1 MERTYISYTM
11 LAFLGATIV
20 TSGCLGVFTSDGPP
34 SQFNVTFEEP
44 TTGVVFSNLS
54 YAGHTHNQLSYSI
67 ENISDEESLDRIQY
81 YEKRDEE
88 WEKLR
93 ERNYTVG
100 YYSIGLNGPVSESTP
115 PRSYQ
120 IQAWNE
126 TKGVLDTINVTIR
139 NEGGG
144 GWFS

>member
-1 MERTYISYTM
+1 MKFKFSSV
-11 LAFLGATIV
+11 LVLVALGVTIV

-54 YAGHTHNQLSYSI
+54 YAGHTRNQLSYPI
-67 ENISDEESLDRIQY
+67 ENISGEESLDRIQY
-81 YEKRDEE
+81 YEKRDNE

-100 YYSIGLNGPVSESTP
+100 YYSIGLNGPVSKPYTP
-115 PRSYQ
+115 RWYQ
-120 IQAWNE
+120 IQGWNE
-126 TKGVLDTINVTIR
+126 TEGVLDTINVTIR
-139 NEGGG
+139 NEGSGG
-144 GWFS
+144 LFS